1 MVGMVGYWEDSDGFK
16 CSVLFWAHFLLMQPR
31 KEMHCFAMT
40 MAEGKNRETESHSS
54 QPFLQI
60 TAHFCLYLKCFDD
73 DGALNFL
80 ISDEGKGTVDIHWLK
95 FIHHLHVSHAKRCG
109 AD

>member
-16 CSVLFWAHFLLMQPR
+16 RRFFLGTFRVDAAKKRNAL
-31 KEMHCFAMT
+31 FAMT
-40 MAEGKNRETESHSS
+40 MAEGKDRETESHSS

-73 DGALNFL
+73 DGALNF
-80 ISDEGKGTVDIHWLK
+80 
-95 FIHHLHVSHAKRCG
+95 
-109 AD
+109 

>member
-16 CSVLFWAHFLLMQPR
+16 RSFFWGTFRVDAAKKRNAL
-31 KEMHCFAMT
+31 FAMT